1 MLVVVLGMHRSGTS
15 LVSSILHTMGVRMG
29 EPSDLER
36 HDDESQPEG
45 YWEDQNFVAL
55 NRQMLRDAGGHW
67 RTPPPSGRV
76 VMAAQTY
83 QEEMARVID
92 RKETA
97 ARQETLA
104 AEALGAGPTW
114 IGWGWKDPRTVLTVG
129 AWWPHI
135 KDRDLRIV
143 RVWRSIDAIVDSLMR
158 RGDRLKL
165 RAGPGDDDDHRLAW
179 ARVANYHWKC
189 TKEFLKITDTMDI
202 CGDVRYEDL
211 VVKDMAVVP
220 LNCMATLLGLEGEPY
235 IEAMQRGMDKIV
247 FRG

>member
-1 MLVVVLGMHRSGTS
+1 MLVIILGMHRSGTS

-36 HDDESQPEG
+36 RDDDSQPQG
-45 YWEDQNFVAL
+45 YWEDQDFVAL
-55 NRQMLRDAGGHW
+55 NRQMIRDAGGHW
-67 RTPPPSGRV
+67 RTPPSPGKV
-76 VMAAQTY
+76 VMAAETY
-83 QEEMARVID
+83 REQMSTLLD
-92 RKETA
+92 RKESA

-104 AEALGAGPTW
+104 AETLGAGPTW
-114 IGWGWKDPRTVLTVG
+114 IGCGWKDPRTILTVG

-143 RVWRSIDAIVDSLMR
+143 RVWRSIDAIVDSLMA

-165 RAGPGDDDDHRLAW
+165 RSPGAGDDEQRVAW
-179 ARVANYHWKC
+179 AAVANYHWTC
-189 TKEFLKITDTMDI
+189 TKQFLKITDTLDI

-211 VVKDMAVVP
+211 VRKDTAVIP
-220 LNCMATLLGLEGEPY
+220 LNRIATLLGIEGDGY
-235 IEAMQRGMDKIV
+235 LEAMKRGMDKIV